1 MKTPPNATATTSMQL
16 PPATAPMTPSCPGP
30 CPCRHHQRDR
40 RSIRALWLRLPEFP
54 QAQSFLKEASTHD
67 LFTKSCLRPTEPF
80 AERTSGQRQLAAQHN
95 RWSRHR
101 LQKPKFNKGAKI
113 LKPKFQTRAR
123 RKQHRTRG
131 PTVLLARQRRY
142 RPAGLAGCRCTQ
154 SWFAGSSGRLRPRK
168 HESIQNTSCLDIAS
182 LFIRQGFGTWNSLF
196 HRRQTLCY
204 QRTVQLW

>member
-1 MKTPPNATATTSMQL
+1 MALSLNFRK
-16 PPATAPMTPSCPGP
+16 PSPSLTGAG
-30 CPCRHHQRDR
+30 QRGHARVARAEPRQRGIDT
-40 RSIRALWLRLPEFP
+40 RSFYEKLPE
-54 QAQSFLKEASTHD
+54 TNRN
-67 LFTKSCLRPTEPF
+67 SCRRRQ
-80 AERTSGQRQLAAQHN
+80 RTSGQRQLAAQHN

-131 PTVLLARQRRY
+131 PTVLLATHARQRRY

-182 LFIRQGFGTWNSLF
+182 LFIRQGCGTWNNLF
-196 HRRQTLCY
+196 HPRQTRCY
-204 QRTVQLW
+204 QRTAQLW